1 MKEIK
6 KQSGF
11 NKNRDSYVTN
21 EGDIVYL
28 TWVQVGGKWE
38 RKEVASVNH
47 AGLEASGQTE
57 VVYAIDE
64 SHRSMDLQEDH
75 DERHID
81 KKFSMWQAGETGDD
95 TDFREDPLEQIPD
108 PNGDVFNQLFPKT
121 NELDQ
126 LKEKIVDQVIES
138 LSERDQDLFWA
149 YFGEMKTLAE
159 IRRNDIE
166 RYGSAPTPQAYSK
179 RLAKI
184 KDKVRKAVIAAGLF
198 KEP

>member
-11 NKNRDSYVTN
+11 NKNRDSYVTDG
-21 EGDIVYL
+21 GDIVYL
-28 TWVQVGGKWE
+28 TWEQIDGQWKHQ
-38 RKEVASVNH
+38 EVARVEY
-47 AGLEASGQTE
+47 ADMEASGQTE
-57 VVYAIDE
+57 VVSVIDE
-64 SHRSMDLQEDH
+64 SHRSMDLQEDR
-75 DERHID
+75 DKRHID

-121 NELDQ
+121 NKLDQ

-138 LSERDQDLFWA
+138 LSEKDQDLFWA
-149 YFGEMKTLAE
+149 YFGERKTLAE
-159 IRRNDIE
+159 IRRDDIKKN
-166 RYGSAPTPQAYSK
+166 GFAPTPQAYSK